1 MLGEIKGSVM
11 NYFLSDEDL
20 EKALKEER
28 EFLFTAIGKA
38 LHELEHKF
46 LILFD
51 LGITKSDPM
60 KIRKGV
66 KKMSEIK
73 DLVANLKTI
82 SETKD
87 DDELQDVV
95 LRLETALEEDEKKWK
110 DFKGELED
118 LKGRIKVLEGA
129 PD

>member
-1 MLGEIKGSVM
+1 M
-11 NYFLSDEDL
+11 NYFLSSDDL
-20 EKALKEER
+20 EKILKEER

-51 LGITKSDPM
+51 IGVIKSDPR

-66 KKMSEIK
+66 KHMSEIK
-73 DLVANLKTI
+73 DLMEALKTI
-82 SETKD
+82 SESKD
-87 DDELQDVV
+87 DDELQDII
-95 LRLETALEEDEKKWK
+95 LRLETALEKDAEKW
-110 DFKGELED
+110 DNFKGELD
-118 LKGRIKVLEGA
+118 NLKGRIKVLEGA